1 MTPDELNKFLRT
13 LIQIDNKD
21 STMIWGPPGI
31 GKSSVVKQVVASY
44 NRGALSSGGSSDEEQ
59 GQVPSEQMGFVDLR
73 ISQLA
78 PTDLRGLPVAD
89 KETKSAQWYPPNFLP
104 RSGRGILFL
113 DEINM
118 APPAVQGIAQQL
130 VLDREV
136 GDYKVPD
143 GWFIWAAGNRKEDR
157 AATFDVPAPVANRF
171 IHVTVEPHLPSFL
184 AYGTAVGLHEHIQ
197 AFLQFRPALLHKLN
211 AQSPTWPSPRSW
223 FMADRLYKG
232 KLPVQPAVG
241 EAGNEFDSYVEIY
254 TSGKLPDIDA
264 ILSGKGAKI
273 KFPEEPSIRY
283 ATITALYLRLE
294 KDKAVQQALA
304 GYEWISSNAGPEW
317 EQVYASQVMQKLQAM
332 GLKGTFVIALRANP
346 ELAQRLLKA
355 VAVSQGK

>member
-44 NRGALSSGGSSDEEQ
+44 NRGTLGGEEEGGSEPGEK
-59 GQVPSEQMGFVDLR
+59 MGFVDLR

-89 KETKSAQWYPPNFLP
+89 KDTKSATWYPPNFLP
-104 RSGRGILFL
+104 RSGKGILFL

-171 IHVTVEPHLPSFL
+171 IHVTVEPHLASFL
-184 AYGTAVGLHEHIQ
+184 SYAAAVGLHEHIQ

-223 FMADRLYKG
+223 FMGDRLYKG
-232 KLPVQPAVG
+232 KLPISAAIGP
-241 EAGNEFDSYVEIY
+241 EAGGEFESYVEVY
-254 TSGKLPDIDA
+254 TSGKLPDIEA
-264 ILSGKGAKI
+264 ILTGKGGKI
-273 KFPEEPSIRY
+273 AFPDEPSIRY
-283 ATITALYLRLE
+283 ATITALYSRLDPKE
-294 KDKAVQQALA
+294 KAIDRAIAAYDWVAKT
-304 GYEWISSNAGPEW
+304 SGPEW
-317 EQVYASQVMQKLQAM
+317 EQVFVTQVMQKLQTM
-332 GLKGTFVIALRANP
+332 GLKGNFVIKVMGNP
-346 ELAQRLLKA
+346 ALAQSIKKA
-355 VAVSQGK
+355 LAVGRG